1 MMKKKN
7 DISSRVSNGRKNIDH
22 DGKKIQ
28 AFIVS
33 RVDECPTGNFDI
45 KCKFLKRSGDEK

>member
-28 AFIVS
+28 ASIGFIITSVN
-33 RVDECPTGNFDI
+33 NFLY
-45 KCKFLKRSGDEK
+45 FG